1 MFTLILICC
10 KGKVE
15 LAVVTSPC
23 DNVIHTL
30 VNTSSYTG
38 SFLPGFRKSEPNDLD
53 KEEMDKEVLNKEE
66 LDKEEGE
73 LLCDIDH
80 VTYVCHEGES
90 LKILAFYKVG
100 FL

>member
-1 MFTLILICC
+1 M
-10 KGKVE
+10 
-15 LAVVTSPC
+15 VTSPC

-38 SFLPGFRKSEPNDLD
+38 SFLPGFRKSEPNELD
-53 KEEMDKEVLNKEE
+53 TEEMDKEVLNKEE
-66 LDKEEGE
+66 LGKGEGE

-90 LKILAFYKVG
+90 LKILAFYKVR

>member
-1 MFTLILICC
+1 M
-10 KGKVE
+10 
-15 LAVVTSPC
+15 VTSPC

-38 SFLPGFRKSEPNDLD
+38 SFLPGFHKSEPNELD
-53 KEEMDKEVLNKEE
+53 KEELDKEVLNKKVLNKEE
-66 LDKEEGE
+66 LDKEERE